1 MNFKQISLVIFFIPG
16 IGMSGCN
23 NRDNKNIIDNIFS
36 KISSEHNSTK
46 LTITVAQLKELI
58 QWT

>member
-1 MNFKQISLVIFFIPG
+1 MNFKQISLVIFFIPE

-23 NRDNKNIIDNIFS
+23 NTDNIFS

>member
-23 NRDNKNIIDNIFS
+23 TDNNNITDSIFS